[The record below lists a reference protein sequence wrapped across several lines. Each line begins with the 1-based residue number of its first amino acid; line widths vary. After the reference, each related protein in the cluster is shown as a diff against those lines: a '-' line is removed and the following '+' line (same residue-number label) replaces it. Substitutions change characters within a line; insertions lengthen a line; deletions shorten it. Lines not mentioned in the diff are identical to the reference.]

1 VTEVN
6 ALDAARELKKK
17 LKTAGKG
24 KLVAVEGNL
33 VDSVWGKSRPSR
45 PEHPVFVLPD
55 KFTGTSLLASPVD
68 DRQTIPGEIDRIAEG
83 VGREE
88 GFGYGGEYVG

>member
-1 VTEVN
+1 MTKVN

-55 KFTGTSLLASPVD
+55 KFTGSLLLASPVD
-68 DRQTIPGEIDRIAEG
+68 DRQTVPGEIDGTKER
-83 VGREE
+83 VGRKED
-88 GFGYGGEYVG
+88 FGHGGEYVG

>member
-33 VDSVWGKSRPSR
+33 VDSVWGNGRPSR
-45 PEHPVFVLPD
+45 PEHHVFVLPD
-55 KFTGTSLLASPVD
+55 KFTGTLLLPSPVD
-68 DRQTIPGEIDRIAEG
+68 DRQTIPRKIDGIAQG